1 MPKMKKKSFL
11 GRNNKNRYSAF
22 RKFLFHQNIVC
33 FDWIMNLFLS
43 SVMFS
48 AKKVSFPA
56 KTDVIMRQK
65 TELLR
70 SGNLS
75 WPEI

>member
-1 MPKMKKKSFL
+1 MDHAQDEKKSFF

-22 RKFLFHQNIVC
+22 RNFLFYQNILC

-65 TELLR
+65 
-70 SGNLS
+70 N
-75 WPEI
+75 WVVKKW